1 MFRRAVQCKRN
12 ITSRVI
18 HNSNRTPKKSRY
30 SNGSIY
36 LKSSPFQSFCLI
48 LLPLRGAPC
57 NHKRMIVPLGLVIS
71 WVAGGKRR
79 FAFGFLS
86 CFLIIIRKLE
96 RSISGDTFTVLR
108 VKGQVKCVQQLNEK
122 KAIGYKKRK

>member
-57 NHKRMIVPLGLVIS
+57 NHKRMIVPLGLVIL
-71 WVAGGKRR
+71 GGRGQTTIC
-79 FAFGFLS
+79 FWLSFLLLAHYYS
-86 CFLIIIRKLE
+86 QVRKKYQWGHIH
-96 RSISGDTFTVLR
+96 RS
-108 VKGQVKCVQQLNEK
+108 KGKGTSEVCTTT
-122 KAIGYKKRK
+122 KRKESHWL